1 MTTPAC
7 KISGKA
13 ILTDIRAGANN
24 NALMKKHRL
33 SGEQLKRV
41 LKKLLDAGGLD
52 RSEYD
57 RRVPPDPKKLTP
69 VFTCAACGATTARR
83 FIKCPSCGVKVPSFR
98 YESPDSGS
106 GEVCWFCAKVPPSQQ
121 AVLTKVLIADYKAH
135 PNGRITFHNT
145 SVDIPRCSF
154 CQAKQEQAKDLK
166 EALRKIDAQ
175 IQGMHNEPV
184 GRVPQQY
191 ARPGPVTVTGGV
203 AAGLVGLWLG
213 LQMARMLG
221 MKNVWL
227 QAGLGFAVGMLLF
240 FLVMVSIDSSLLA
253 RLRRIPRADRTSA
266 STHSAPPESHGGRLD
281 GENPPG
287 ALESLLRRR
296 DTLQEQRSLLLA
308 QTRPEAAWVEFP
320 EVRALLETGWD
331 YDLNRP
337 GLSAL
342 KLVME
347 VEILSHATRTRNKGG
362 K

>member
-41 LKKLLDAGGLD
+41 LKKLLDAGDWIGRNMIDESRPIL
-52 RSEYD
+52 RSS
-57 RRVPPDPKKLTP
+57 RL
-69 VFTCAACGATTARR
+69 CSHAQLAGATTARR

-240 FLVMVSIDSSLLA
+240 FLVMVSIDSSLLRACAAFHGLIGPQRPPTA
-253 RLRRIPRADRTSA
+253 RPPSLMGVAWMEK
-266 STHSAPPESHGGRLD
+266 THRE
-281 GENPPG
+281 
-287 ALESLLRRR
+287 
-296 DTLQEQRSLLLA
+296 RS
-308 QTRPEAAWVEFP
+308 
-320 EVRALLETGWD
+320 
-331 YDLNRP
+331 NRC
-337 GLSAL
+337 
-342 KLVME
+342 
-347 VEILSHATRTRNKGG
+347 
-362 K
+362 